1 MNVDKREF
9 GSIDGQN
16 EKNVIE
22 AFNYFDINNNGQ
34 INLNDIKRVLTT
46 FGDKMSEQEFNDIFK
61 AFNKDLVTK
70 DNINYMN
77 FIELAKDYE

>member
-9 GSIDGQN
+9 GSIDEQN
-16 EKNVIE
+16 KKNVIE